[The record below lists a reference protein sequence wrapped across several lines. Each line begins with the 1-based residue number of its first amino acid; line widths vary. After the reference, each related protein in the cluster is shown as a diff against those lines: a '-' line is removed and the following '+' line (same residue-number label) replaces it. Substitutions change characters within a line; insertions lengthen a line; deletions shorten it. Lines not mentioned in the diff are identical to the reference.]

1 MSGPVSVLVHDGPEL
16 HPVFCPGF
24 AFGFNP
30 EQVASLEVAI
40 RLWSGEDD
48 LRVSPA
54 TNAGPLSDA
63 PDGPSEIRLAPDR
76 LHRGKPVRGP
86 HVLRIMMA
94 EWLWRA
100 GSHPRRPRP
109 SHARCLL
116 VLAAVVVATGR
127 GCGAKELYPESS

>member
-1 MSGPVSVLVHDGPEL
+1 MSGPVSVLVHDGPGL

-63 PDGPSEIRLAPDR
+63 PDGPSEIRLAPIDF
-76 LHRGKPVRGP
+76 
-86 HVLRIMMA
+86 IA
-94 EWLWRA
+94 A
-100 GSHPRRPRP
+100 SP
-109 SHARCLL
+109 SEALMSC
-116 VLAAVVVATGR
+116 
-127 GCGAKELYPESS
+127 ES